1 MSIFTFKPLDFY
13 LRSHTLM
20 THLSNR
26 STICFPHSLYF
37 QATIFR
43 LTELEDDQEPPVAQ
57 VLFIALK
64 DKYETVHE
72 GLMRGTG
79 GDLNQTALT
88 LPPFVCCNKK

>member
-1 MSIFTFKPLDFY
+1 
-13 LRSHTLM
+13 M
-20 THLSNR
+20 THLSNC
-26 STICFPHSLYF
+26 STILFTTFNFKLYF
-37 QATIFR
+37 FH
-43 LTELEDDQEPPVAQ
+43 TELEEGQEPPIAQ